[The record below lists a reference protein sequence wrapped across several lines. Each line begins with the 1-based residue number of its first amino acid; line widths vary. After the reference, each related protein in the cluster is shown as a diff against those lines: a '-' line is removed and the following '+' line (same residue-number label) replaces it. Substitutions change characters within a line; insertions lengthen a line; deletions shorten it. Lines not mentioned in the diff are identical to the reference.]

1 MEKKCCQHGT
11 NLQDE
16 RYVQILVLCMV
27 LSWQV
32 I

>member
-1 MEKKCCQHGT
+1 MEKKCSQHGT

-16 RYVQILVLCMV
+16 CYVQILVLCMV